1 MSEALKLIKD
11 ESGATAVEYG
21 ILVALI
27 AIAIVTAVTAVGGQL
42 TTLFNSV
49 KTNLGG

>member
-1 MSEALKLIKD
+1 VSEALKLIKD